1 MPPTYEIFTFLLQIQ
16 PASFCADYPVT
27 NYSLEVTQ
35 VGVGTSGMLST
46 SVENFI
52 EAILSEDAIYVFIL
66 SATNSV
72 GTVSTN
78 LSQEIC
84 KFDCGILRFTSF
96 SNACPPSKVA

>member
-1 MPPTYEIFTFLLQIQ
+1 MQ

-27 NYSLEVTQ
+27 NYSLEVTE
-35 VGVGTSGMLST
+35 VGEDSSGMQFTFL
-46 SVENFI
+46 ENFI
-52 EAILSEDAIYVFIL
+52 KAENLSEDAIYVFKL

-84 KFDCGILRFTSF
+84 KFNCGTGTFRLLT
-96 SNACPPSKVA
+96 